1 MKRIKLWDLPT
12 RIFHWSLFALV
23 AAAIISGQVGGN
35 AIELHGKL
43 GLAIVGLVV
52 FRIVW
57 GFAGSTYARF
67 SQFFP
72 TPSTIAA
79 YLRGE
84 WHGLG
89 HNPVGALSAFALLA
103 LVLAQAVG
111 GLFANDD
118 IAFRGPLFSLVGKE
132 LSDRITGL
140 HHLASNLLIAFVVLH
155 IAAIL
160 FYKHVKKNNLILPM
174 ITGWKDVADG
184 QGESARGGGAIAFVV
199 ALVIALGA
207 VYAASGAWLPPAPPA
222 PPASAPAPAW

>member
-84 WHGLG
+84 WRGLG

-132 LSDRITGL
+132 LSDRISGL

-184 QGESARGGGAIAFVV
+184 QGESARGGGAVAFVV

-207 VYAASGAWLPPAPPA
+207 VYAASGAWLPPAPPP

>member
-23 AAAIISGQVGGN
+23 AAAVISGQVGGN
-35 AIELHGKL
+35 AIDLHGKL
-43 GLAIVGLVV
+43 GLAIIGLVV

-67 SQFFP
+67 AQFFP
-72 TPSTIAA
+72 SPASIAA
-79 YLRGE
+79 YRRGE

-89 HNPVGALSAFALLA
+89 HNPIGALAVFALLA
-103 LVLAQAVG
+103 MVLGQAVG

-140 HHLASNLLIAFVVLH
+140 HHLASNLLIALVALH
-155 IAAIL
+155 IATVM
-160 FYKHVKKNNLILPM
+160 FYKHVKKNNLVRPM
-174 ITGWKDVADG
+174 ITGWKDVPDG
-184 QGESARGGGAIAFVV
+184 AGESARGGGIVAFIVAVAIA
-199 ALVIALGA
+199 AAA
-207 VYAASGAWLPPAPPA
+207 VYAASGALLPPPPPAPV
-222 PPASAPAPAW
+222 SAPAPAW

>member
-35 AIELHGKL
+35 AIDLHGKL

-79 YLRGE
+79 YRRGE
-84 WHGLG
+84 WQGLG
-89 HNPVGALSAFALLA
+89 HNPIGALAVFALLA

-118 IAFRGPLFSLVGKE
+118 IAFRGPLFALVGKE
-132 LSDRITGL
+132 LSDQITGL
-140 HHLASNLLIAFVVLH
+140 HHLASNLLIALVVLH
-155 IAAIL
+155 VAAIL
-160 FYKHVKKNNLILPM
+160 FYRHVKKNNLILPM

-207 VYAASGAWLPPAPPA
+207 VYAASGAWLPPTPPA

>member
-12 RIFHWSLFALV
+12 RIFHWALFALV

-43 GLAIVGLVV
+43 GLAIIGLIV

-57 GFAGSTYARF
+57 GFVGSTYARF
-67 SQFFP
+67 AQFFP

-103 LVLAQAVG
+103 LVLAQALG

-132 LSDRITGL
+132 LSDQITGL

-155 IAAIL
+155 VAAIL
-160 FYKHVKKNNLILPM
+160 FYRHVKKNNLILPM
-174 ITGWKDVADG
+174 ITGWKDVAEG
-184 QGESARGGGAIAFVV
+184 QGESARGGGVLAFVV
-199 ALVIALGA
+199 ALVIALAA
-207 VYAASGAWLPPAPPA
+207 VYAASGALLPPAPPA
-222 PPASAPAPAW
+222 PPASAPSPAW